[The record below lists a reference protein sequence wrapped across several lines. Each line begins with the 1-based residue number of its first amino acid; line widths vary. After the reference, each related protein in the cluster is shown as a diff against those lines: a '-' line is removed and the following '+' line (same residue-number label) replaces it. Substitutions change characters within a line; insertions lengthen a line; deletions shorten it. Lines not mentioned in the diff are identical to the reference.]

1 MNIKP
6 YHYGEAF
13 LWFHTLLNSDNKYS
27 SFMDEFKNKIHN
39 FALRQSSRNT
49 LQKKAFLPLCTS
61 TNGTFKHF
69 D

>member
-1 MNIKP
+1 
-6 YHYGEAF
+6 
-13 LWFHTLLNSDNKYS
+13 
-27 SFMDEFKNKIHN
+27 MDEFKNKIHN